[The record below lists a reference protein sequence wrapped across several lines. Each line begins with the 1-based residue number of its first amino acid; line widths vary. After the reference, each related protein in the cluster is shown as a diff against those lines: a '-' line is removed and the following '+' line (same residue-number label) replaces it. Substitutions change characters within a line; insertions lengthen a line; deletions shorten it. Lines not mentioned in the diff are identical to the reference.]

1 MSVSVRNVKGLMLS
15 HCMDGLNTMR
25 NPVFVNVYAQQIRES

>member
-1 MSVSVRNVKGLMLS
+1 MSVSVRKVNGLKLA

-25 NPVFVNVYAQQIRES
+25 NPVFVNVYAQQIWES